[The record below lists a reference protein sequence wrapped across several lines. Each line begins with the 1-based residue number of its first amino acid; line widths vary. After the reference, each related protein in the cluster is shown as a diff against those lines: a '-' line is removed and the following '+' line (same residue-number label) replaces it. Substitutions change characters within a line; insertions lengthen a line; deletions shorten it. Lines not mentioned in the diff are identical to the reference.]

1 MTQSSAR
8 RMTASH
14 EDTADMGPG
23 MINMLG
29 MMPGMMRMMMM
40 KGRIN
45 ALFAYTEE
53 RREQA
58 IRRMFLAFHHPKVSR
73 KAREKVIRTRVEIV
87 AGLPP
92 ARRTTIMK
100 SRTEAM
106 KLHPEVEQR
115 DVAIQEKLLSKI
127 HPKLR
132 EAFEDTWKTVRG
144 DC

>member
-1 MTQSSAR
+1 MTQSTTSR
-8 RMTASH
+8 RTSGH
-14 EDTADMGPG
+14 DETADMGPG
-23 MINMLG
+23 MVNMLG
-29 MMPGMMRMMMM
+29 MMPGMMRKMMM

-58 IRRMFLAFHHPKVSR
+58 IRGMFLAFHHPKVSR

-87 AGLPP
+87 AELPP

-106 KLHPEVEQR
+106 KRHPEVEQR
-115 DVAIQEKLLSKI
+115 DVEIQEKQLSKI
-127 HPKLR
+127 HPSLR
-132 EAFEDTWKTVRG
+132 KAFEDTWKTVHR
-144 DC
+144 DR